1 MMLSSGDIQ
10 ELMIDNARGHSDPYI
25 YIWKTEITF
34 IAGNMM
40 LQVAFTVVSKKKKK
54 KLHSVC
60 GREMLRFDL
69 IK

>member
-54 KLHSVC
+54 EAAFSVWE
-60 GREMLRFDL
+60 GDVEVRFN
-69 IK
+69 